1 MLKGL
6 KYRLYPTNPQK
17 ELIAKHIGSSR
28 FVYNLALETKNTAY
42 LGSKHNFSPFD
53 LIKQLPELKKECE
66 WLKEVNSQSLQQSIQ
81 NMDIAFKKFFK
92 GAGFPKFKSKHRGK
106 QSFSIPQN
114 VIVENNL
121 LIIPKFKEGINIVL
135 HREIKGTIKSATIS
149 VTPTGK
155 YFVSVLVDT
164 NTEIPTKTPIIE
176 NTTIGIDL
184 GIKDFAITSEGEVF
198 ENSKYLRKAQSKLKY
213 LQRKISK
220 ARNKKSLTSLKEK
233 DFLKRKDFLREPEL
247 ITPSRVL
254 TSTNV
259 NGSPDFCLKSELVP
273 NTDNANI
280 RKIGKRTK
288 LKLAKIH
295 EKIKNKRLDF
305 LHKTSAKLIR
315 ENQTICLE
323 DLAVSNMVKNHNLA
337 QAINDV
343 SWSTFVTMLEYKAD
357 WYGKNILRIGRF
369 APSSKTCS
377 NCGNINKELTLKER
391 EWTCPKCNSVLDR
404 DVNAS
409 INIKSFALK
418 NNLSGEHTL
427 KNQGKLP
434 TLVGALTLE
443 AQPIASGV
451 GG

>member
-92 GAGFPKFKSKHRGK
+92 GAGFPKFKSKHKGK

-114 VIVENNL
+114 VIIENNL
-121 LIIPKFKEGINIVL
+121 LIIPKFKEGIEIVL

-155 YFVSVLVDT
+155 YFVSILVDT
-164 NTEIPTKTPIIE
+164 NTEMPIKALIKE
-176 NTTIGIDL
+176 NTTIGVDL
-184 GIKDFAITSEGEVF
+184 GIKTFLVTSDGLEI
-198 ENSKYLRKAQSKLKY
+198 ENPKNLRKAQSKLKY
-213 LQRKISK
+213 VQRKYSK
-220 ARNKKSLTSLKEK
+220 NK
-233 DFLKRKDFLREPEL
+233 
-247 ITPSRVL
+247 
-254 TSTNV
+254 
-259 NGSPDFCLKSELVP
+259 
-273 NTDNANI
+273 
-280 RKIGKRTK
+280 GKRTK
-288 LKLAKIH
+288 QRLALLH
-295 EKIKNKRLDF
+295 EKVVNKRKDF
-305 LHKTSAKLIR
+305 LHKTSTKLIR

-323 DLAVSNMVKNHNLA
+323 DLSVSNMVKNHNLA
-337 QAINDV
+337 QAISDV

-357 WYGKNILRIGRF
+357 WYGKNILKIGRF
-369 APSSKTCS
+369 SPSSKTC
-377 NCGNINKELTLKER
+377 NCCGNINKELTLKDR
-391 EWTCPKCNSVLDR
+391 KWTCPKCNSVLDR

-443 AQPIASGV
+443 AHLIAFGVSG
-451 GG
+451 

>member
-1 MLKGL
+1 MYKAFE
-6 KYRLYPTNPQK
+6 YRLYPTEPQK

-28 FVYNLALETKNTAY
+28 FVFNLALETKNAAY
-42 LGSKHNFSPFD
+42 ISNKHNYSPFD
-53 LIKQLPELKKECE
+53 LIKQLPELKKECT

-92 GAGFPKFKSKHRGK
+92 GAGFPKFKSKHKGK

-121 LIIPKFKEGINIVL
+121 LIIPKFKDGIDIVL

-155 YFVSVLVDT
+155 YFVSILADT
-164 NTEIPTKTPIIE
+164 NTEIPNKAPITE
-176 NTTIGIDL
+176 NETIGIDL
-184 GIKDFAITSEGEVF
+184 GIKNFAITSHGEVF
-198 ENSKYLRKAQSKLKY
+198 ENPKNLRKSQSKLKY
-213 LQRKISK
+213 VQSK
-220 ARNKKSLTSLKEK
+220 YSKNK
-233 DFLKRKDFLREPEL
+233 
-247 ITPSRVL
+247 
-254 TSTNV
+254 
-259 NGSPDFCLKSELVP
+259 
-273 NTDNANI
+273 
-280 RKIGKRTK
+280 GKRTK
-288 LKLAKIH
+288 QRLALLH
-295 EKIKNKRLDF
+295 EKVVNKRKDF
-305 LHKTSAKLIR
+305 LHKTSIKLIR

-337 QAINDV
+337 QAISDV

-377 NCGNINKELTLKER
+377 CCGTINKELTLKDR
-391 EWTCPKCNSVLDR
+391 EWTCGSCSTVLDR
-404 DVNAS
+404 DINAA

-418 NNLSGEHTL
+418 NNLSEEHRL

-443 AQPIASGV
+443 AHPISYVV

>member
-1 MLKGL
+1 MFKAF
-6 KYRLYPTNPQK
+6 KYRIYPSEPQK

-92 GAGFPKFKSKHRGK
+92 GAGFPKYKSKHKGK

-155 YFVSVLVDT
+155 YFVSILVDT
-164 NTEIPTKTPIIE
+164 NIEIPIKTPITE
-176 NTTIGIDL
+176 STTIGIDL
-184 GIKDFAITSEGEVF
+184 GIKDFAITSDGEVF
-198 ENSKYLRKAQSKLKY
+198 ENPKYLRKAQSKLKY
-213 LQRKISK
+213 VQRKYSK
-220 ARNKKSLTSLKEK
+220 HKGKRTKKKLAKLHE
-233 DFLKRKDFLREPEL
+233 DVVNKRKDFLH
-247 ITPSRVL
+247 
-254 TSTNV
+254 
-259 NGSPDFCLKSELVP
+259 
-273 NTDNANI
+273 
-280 RKIGKRTK
+280 K
-288 LKLAKIH
+288 L
-295 EKIKNKRLDF
+295 
-305 LHKTSAKLIR
+305 SSKLIS
-315 ENQTICLE
+315 ENQTIALE
-323 DLAVSNMVKNHNLA
+323 TLAVKNMVKNHNLA
-337 QAINDV
+337 QAVTDV

-357 WYGKNILRIGRF
+357 WYGKNILRIGQF

-377 NCGNINKELTLKER
+377 NCGTINKELTLKDR
-391 EWTCPKCNSVLDR
+391 EWTCGRCSTVLDR
-404 DVNAS
+404 DVNAA

-427 KNQGKLP
+427 KNQGKLS
-434 TLVGALTLE
+434 TMVEVMTLE
-443 AQPIASGV
+443 AQPIGSAV

>member
-6 KYRLYPTNPQK
+6 KYRLYPTNSQK

-155 YFVSVLVDT
+155 YFVSILVDT
-164 NTEIPTKTPIIE
+164 NTEIPTKAPITE
-176 NTTIGIDL
+176 NATIGIDL

-198 ENSKYLRKAQSKLKY
+198 ENPKNLRKAQSKLKY
-213 LQRKISK
+213 VQRKYSK
-220 ARNKKSLTSLKEK
+220 NK
-233 DFLKRKDFLREPEL
+233 
-247 ITPSRVL
+247 
-254 TSTNV
+254 
-259 NGSPDFCLKSELVP
+259 
-273 NTDNANI
+273 
-280 RKIGKRTK
+280 GKRTK
-288 LKLAKIH
+288 HRLALLH
-295 EKIKNKRLDF
+295 EKVVNKRKDF
-305 LHKTSAKLIR
+305 LHKTSTKLIR

-323 DLAVSNMVKNHNLA
+323 DLAVSNMVRNHNLA
-337 QAINDV
+337 QAISDV

-369 APSSKTCS
+369 APSSKTC
-377 NCGNINKELTLKER
+377 NCCGHINKELTLKDR
-391 EWTCPKCNSVLDR
+391 SWTCPKCNSVLDR

-434 TLVGALTLE
+434 TLFGALTLE
-443 AQPIASGV
+443 AHPIAYGV

>member
-53 LIKQLPELKKECE
+53 LIKQLPDLKKECE

-114 VIVENNL
+114 VIVENEKL
-121 LIIPKFKEGINIVL
+121 VIPKFKEGINIVL
-135 HREIKGTIKSATIS
+135 HREIKGVIKSATIS

-155 YFVSVLVDT
+155 YFVSILVDT
-164 NTEIPTKTPIIE
+164 NTEKPNKAPITE
-176 NTTIGIDL
+176 NATIGIDL
-184 GIKDFAITSEGEVF
+184 GIKDFAITSDGEVF
-198 ENSKYLRKAQSKLKY
+198 ENPKNLRKAQSKLKY
-213 LQRKISK
+213 VQRKYSK
-220 ARNKKSLTSLKEK
+220 NK
-233 DFLKRKDFLREPEL
+233 
-247 ITPSRVL
+247 
-254 TSTNV
+254 
-259 NGSPDFCLKSELVP
+259 
-273 NTDNANI
+273 
-280 RKIGKRTK
+280 GKRTK
-288 LKLAKIH
+288 QRLALLH
-295 EKIKNKRLDF
+295 EKVVNKRKDF
-305 LHKTSAKLIR
+305 LHKTSIKLIR

-337 QAINDV
+337 QAISDV

-377 NCGNINKELTLKER
+377 CCGTINKELTLKDR
-391 EWTCPKCNSVLDR
+391 EWTCSSCSTVLDR
-404 DVNAS
+404 DINAAV
-409 INIKSFALK
+409 NIKNFALR
-418 NNLSGEHTL
+418 NYVSGTDTKTRNE
-427 KNQGKLP
+427 LP
-434 TLVGALTLE
+434 TLVGVLTSE
-443 AQPIASGV
+443 AQPIAFGV